1 MILNPKH
8 TIYSYLDIVLIVV
21 LISISLFYFMQFRFL
36 SFDEGTFTWCGQNIL
51 NHEIPY
57 KDFFEIKPPVIFF
70 TNALGI
76 FLFGLQNYAFKWI
89 TFIFICLANVLFFI
103 SMRKLHIRKIYAFL
117 IVLNFIY
124 LLFNPVYHEGI
135 MQGALH
141 KSTINDTETYGLIFT
156 IIGFSC
162 IHWNVWSNGKYT
174 NLMKFFGG
182 AALALAMLSKEPFVF
197 VTLPIIIINYA
208 FESQYLTSSK
218 NQRLFM
224 IIAGIGGVFFMFICY
239 LYSNSAL
246 ASYINTIKQTIIYS
260 KTYANELGILTNK
273 SFFYT
278 IKFDISK
285 IYSGY
290 FEKIRFFALIP
301 FYLAFFFKWRWS
313 FFTLLNV
320 LGFFFGMYAVSL
332 GHCFFNHYYI
342 IGFFSFISIA
352 VYGATCMKDISNKEA
367 FIVLNF
373 FAVLLSC
380 WLCCQA
386 LSIAWAQGIFT
397 PDIFKTTHENCVA
410 PAELRVAVDK
420 YTSKDDCILLVSPHT
435 YYYVALNRHH
445 AFKFSCLIDEI
456 IPIYNGTTRE
466 EKLHL
471 VKLGVERNLP
481 KLIYIENSWLFTRQ
495 QEHLNK
501 IVISLIKE
509 YNYQKIGEGIFIL
522 PPLAQGKL

>member
-1 MILNPKH
+1 MTLNSKH
-8 TIYSYLDIVLIVV
+8 VTYSYLDIVLIAI

-36 SFDEGTFTWCGQNIL
+36 SFDEGVFVWCGQNIL

-76 FLFGLQNYAFKWI
+76 LLFGLKNYAFKWI
-89 TFIFICLANVLFFI
+89 TFIFICLADILFFI
-103 SMRKLHIRKIYAFL
+103 SIRRLHVRKIYAFL

-124 LLFNPVYHEGI
+124 LLFNPAYLEG
-135 MQGALH
+135 
-141 KSTINDTETYGLIFT
+141 TINNTETYGLIFS

-182 AALALAMLSKEPFVF
+182 VALALAMLSKEPFVF
-197 VTLPIIIINYA
+197 VALPIIIINYA
-208 FESQYLTSSK
+208 FELQQFTSSRK
-218 NQRLFM
+218 QRLFM
-224 IIAGIGGVFFMFICY
+224 IVTGITSVFLLLTGY
-239 LYSNSAL
+239 LYFNNAL

-260 KTYANELGILTNK
+260 KTFASGFGVFTSK
-273 SFFYT
+273 SFLDT
-278 IKFDISK
+278 IKHDISK

-290 FEKIRFFALIP
+290 FENIRFFALIP

-313 FFTLLNV
+313 FFTLLNI
-320 LGFFFGMYAVSL
+320 LGFFVGMYAISL
-332 GHCFFNHYYI
+332 GHCFFVHYYI
-342 IGFFSFISIA
+342 IEIFPFLSIA
-352 VYGATCMKDISNKEA
+352 VYGAIYMKNVSDKET
-367 FIVLNF
+367 FIILNF
-373 FAVLLSC
+373 FAVLSSF
-380 WLCCQA
+380 WLCYQT
-386 LSIAWAQGIFT
+386 LSIAWTQGV
-397 PDIFKTTHENCVA
+397 FKTPQENCIA
-410 PAELRVAVDK
+410 PIDLKNAVDQ
-420 YTSKDDCILLVSPHT
+420 YTSKDDSILLVST
-435 YYYVALNRHH
+435 NIYYYVTLNRHH
-445 AFKFSCLIDEI
+445 AFKFSCLIDGI

-501 IVISLIKE
+501 IVIPLIKE
-509 YNYQKIGEGIFIL
+509 YNYQQIGRGIFIL
-522 PPLAQGKL
+522 PPAQGKP